1 VDGDPSWFFQGQP
14 SSTPGISRSPFGIPT
29 NCLSEVEDFCFPG
42 HLSHYTWQ
50 LELPGGEVIG
60 TSIQTAENEA
70 TFILSDPELNSAIL
84 GCFLTDPEFYS
95 GLVLQ
100 TETPVGPLPVVN
112 YNRPE

>member
-1 VDGDPSWFFQGQP
+1 M
-14 SSTPGISRSPFGIPT
+14 
-29 NCLSEVEDFCFPG
+29 
-42 HLSHYTWQ
+42 
-50 LELPGGEVIG
+50 IG

-112 YNRPE
+112 YNLGQVGPEPAFAFGPVMGADPSTGEFVVRWLPS